1 MRVTDIPE
9 SNGNR
14 NNPMKTIV
22 VFSGPSGGHLFPAQ
36 AFAEVA
42 HAESADFKIILVT
55 SVRARGLCAK
65 FPADIFS
72 EIIYL
77 PEFGSPIGFSW
88 AGFKALLNIP
98 VAMVQS
104 WILLS
109 RLKPDLCVGFGSFV
123 SYFGMLF
130 AAWRGIPT
138 LIHEQNQMPGKATRM
153 LQGWVKT
160 VAVSF
165 PETHFRKKPHEVI
178 VTGLPIRRAIRENRI
193 DFDKKQGHPFTV
205 LVCGGSQGSAFLNR
219 AVLSAFSGFSAEE
232 RAKFAVI
239 HITGNSAENLVRET
253 YAKLGISAEVY
264 SFFEKMHVLYN
275 RANMA
280 VSRAGANSSFE
291 QALYGIPTVFIP
303 YPFAEGHQNDNA
315 KYFVDHGA
323 AIIVP
328 QDEQAG
334 KQVGALIQAWSE
346 RSAEYHEAVKKMISV
361 SFENGDIRL
370 WNIAKNM
377 LKLNT
382 CNS

>member
-1 MRVTDIPE
+1 
-9 SNGNR
+9 
-14 NNPMKTIV
+14 MKKIV

-36 AFAEVA
+36 AFAEAA

-55 SVRARGLCAK
+55 SVRARGLCDK
-65 FPADIFS
+65 FPASIFS

-77 PEFGSPIGFSW
+77 PEFGSPIGFSLS
-88 AGFKALLNIP
+88 GLKALLNIP
-98 VAMVQS
+98 AAKIQS
-104 WILLS
+104 WSLLS

-138 LIHEQNQMPGKATRM
+138 LIHEQNQVPGKATRM
-153 LQGWVKT
+153 LQFWVKT

-165 PETHFRKKPHEVI
+165 PETHFRTKPREVLF
-178 VTGLPIRRAIRENRI
+178 TGLPIRRQIRENRI
-193 DFDKKQGHPFTV
+193 TSDKKQTHPFTV
-205 LVCGGSQGSAFLNR
+205 LVCGGSQGSAFLNQ

-239 HITGNSAENLVRET
+239 HITGNSQDSLIRES
-253 YAKLGISAEVY
+253 YAKLGVLADVY
-264 SFFEKMHVLYN
+264 PFFEKMQVLYN

-280 VSRAGANSSFE
+280 VSRAGANSAFE
-291 QALYGIPTVFIP
+291 QALCGIPTVFIP

-315 KYFVDHGA
+315 KYFRDHGGA
-323 AIIVP
+323 MIVP

-334 KQVGALIQAWSE
+334 KQVAALI
-346 RSAEYHEAVKKMISV
+346 RSWAEKPAEYHEAVRKMSSI

>member
-1 MRVTDIPE
+1 MSLFEQRIL
-9 SNGNR
+9 
-14 NNPMKTIV
+14 

-36 AFAEVA
+36 AFAEAA
-42 HAESADFKIILVT
+42 HSESAALKIVLVT

-65 FPADIFS
+65 FPVDIFS
-72 EIIYL
+72 EVIYL
-77 PEFGSPIGFSW
+77 PEFGSPIGFSFL
-88 AGFKALLNIP
+88 GLKALLNIP
-98 VAMVQS
+98 IAMIQS
-104 WILLS
+104 WSLLS
-109 RLKPDLCVGFGSFV
+109 RVKPDLCVGFGSFV

-160 VAVSF
+160 IAVSF
-165 PETHFRKKPHEVI
+165 PETAFRKKPKKVL
-178 VTGLPIRRAIRENRI
+178 VTGLPIRREIRESRI
-193 DFDKKQGHPFTV
+193 AFDKKPTYPFTV
-205 LVCGGSQGSAFLNR
+205 LVCGGSQGSAFLNQ

-239 HITGNSAENLVRET
+239 HITGNGSENSVREA
-253 YAKLGISAEVY
+253 YSKLGVRSEVY
-264 SFFEKMHVLYN
+264 PFFEKMQALYN

-315 KYFVDHGA
+315 KYFVDHGG
-323 AIIVP
+323 AIVVP
-328 QDEQAG
+328 QDKVAG
-334 KQVGALIQAWSE
+334 KQVEDVMRLW
-346 RSAEYHEAVKKMISV
+346 AEMPVQYHDAVRKMRSV

-370 WNIAKNM
+370 WNIAKDM
-377 LKLNT
+377 LKLKP
-382 CNS
+382 CN

>member
-1 MRVTDIPE
+1 MQSSSRV
-9 SNGNR
+9 
-14 NNPMKTIV
+14 IV

-36 AFAEVA
+36 AFAEAAHSEVA
-42 HAESADFKIILVT
+42 GLKIVLVT
-55 SVRARGLCAK
+55 SVRARGLCDK
-65 FPADIFS
+65 FPTGTFS
-72 EIIYL
+72 EIVYL
-77 PEFGSPIGFSW
+77 PEFGSPIGFSLS
-88 AGFKALLNIP
+88 GLKALLNIP
-98 VAMVQS
+98 IAMIQS
-104 WILLS
+104 WNLLS

-160 VAVSF
+160 IAVSF
-165 PETHFRKKPHEVI
+165 PETSFRKKPREVI
-178 VTGLPIRRAIRENRI
+178 VTGLPIRREIRENRLAL
-193 DFDKKQGHPFTV
+193 DKKQTHPFTI
-205 LVCGGSQGSAFLNR
+205 LVCGGSQGSAFLNQ

-232 RAKFAVI
+232 RANFAVI
-239 HITGNSAENLVRET
+239 HITGNGTENSVRET
-253 YAKLGISAEVY
+253 YMKLGVFAEVY
-264 SFFEKMHVLYN
+264 PFFEEMHVLYN

-323 AIIVP
+323 AIMVP

-334 KQVGALIQAWSE
+334 KQVGALIQAWSK
-346 RSAEYHEAVKKMISV
+346 RSAEYHEAVRRMSSISV
-361 SFENGDIRL
+361 KNGDIRL